1 MMPKILFAVAA
12 IALPVPLSFVA
23 KISGVTEA
31 ISGIVDK
38 TEKRK
43 VIF

>member
-23 KISGVTEA
+23 KISGVYA
-31 ISGIVDK
+31 
-38 TEKRK
+38 
-43 VIF
+43 